1 MSRKINGKTWLG
13 VLFVPVLA
21 LGLSAACKS
30 APVAADS
37 AIDAGA
43 GAGGPA
49 TGNTAS
55 GYRVLA
61 PIQSGD
67 LTLFPVVRADGK
79 AGEGAA
85 FLTLDEGLRSGEV
98 EVTEAGNAR
107 GLVRSRG
114 GRQPVYQGDQVNT
127 LVLINH
133 SKRPLV
139 LLAGEIVTGGKQD
152 RIVASDRI
160 VPNDSD
166 PVDLNVF
173 CVEHGRWTET
183 SNKFGAAANA
193 PAKSFMVQPEVR
205 RQAMVAKDQQQVWN
219 AVGGAISGMAQAA
232 APVATQTPHSG
243 SASNTVVTNNSNV
256 EMNSEMITMLP
267 STGRNLGTTSYAK
280 TMAMDAVAQKVDAAA
295 PELTRAREQVLVQL
309 KQENAIGVVVAVHG
323 QIIWADLFA
332 DNELLARYWVK
343 LVRSYAAEGL
353 TTVGGHRAEATVA
366 QAQRF
371 LDTPMHGEEKSQ
383 GDVGVYRTLESQAGT
398 TDQFVLESLLP
409 GLREEVHVSRVKV
422 YRPAGVQP
430 VGMLQ

>member
-1 MSRKINGKTWLG
+1 MGILC
-13 VLFVPVLA
+13 VPVLV
-21 LGLSAACKS
+21 LGAACKS
-30 APVAADS
+30 VPVAAS
-37 AIDAGA
+37 GEL
-43 GAGGPA
+43 GPV
-49 TGNTAS
+49 TPTVAS

-107 GLVRSRG
+107 GLVRPRG

-133 SKRPLV
+133 SRKPLV

-160 VPNDSD
+160 VPSDSD
-166 PVDLNVF
+166 PVDLSVF

-183 SNKFGAAANA
+183 SDKFGTAAKS
-193 PAKSFMVQPEVR
+193 PAQSFMVQPEVR
-205 RQAMVAKDQQQVWN
+205 QQAMVAKDQQQVWN
-219 AVGGAISGMAQAA
+219 AVSGAVSSMAEAA
-232 APVATQTPHSG
+232 VPAATPLPHPHPGNG
-243 SASNTVVTNNSNV
+243 STTVTASNDDIAVNVTSINS
-256 EMNSEMITMLP
+256 LP
-267 STGRNLGTTSYAK
+267 LAARSLGTTSYAK
-280 TMAMDAVAQKVDAAA
+280 TMEMDAVAQKVDAAA
-295 PELTRAREQVLVQL
+295 PELTKAREQVLVQL
-309 KQENAIGVVVAVHG
+309 KQENAIGVVVAVRG
-323 QIIWADLFA
+323 EIIWADLFA
-332 DNELLARYWVK
+332 DHGLLERYWVK

-353 TTVGGHRAEATVA
+353 TTVGGHTVEATVA

-371 LDTPMHGEEKSQ
+371 LDTPMRGEEKSQ
-383 GDVGVYRTLESQAGT
+383 GEVGVYRTLESQAGT

-409 GLREEVHVSRVKV
+409 GLHEEVHVSRVKV
-422 YRPAGVQP
+422 NRTARLETIGAIE
-430 VGMLQ
+430 